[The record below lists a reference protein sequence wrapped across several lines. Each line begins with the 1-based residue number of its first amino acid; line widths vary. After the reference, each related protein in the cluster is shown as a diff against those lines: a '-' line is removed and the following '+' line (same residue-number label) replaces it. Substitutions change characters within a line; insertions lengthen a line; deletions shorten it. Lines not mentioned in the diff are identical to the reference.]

1 MVLRALQWLKHH
13 NKYYNSIDNRPLSQL
28 PTDGDLTG
36 LNTMEDITTDDEVE
50 KPADDQEPHD
60 IATFVP
66 AAARKMTE
74 QEVSIVDDRRPTTVP
89 WPSKGDAPIN
99 KLIHVMCL
107 PNTATRCEVSDPSFL
122 TRRMSSSVGSLG
134 RLVANVVMSCG
145 CSALKLSPQGSQCP
159 VSVAVYL
166 AWQLAFEV
174 TQWTVS
180 GVVEHSCG
188 PAWQLSPQCVV
199 VQ

>member
-13 NKYYNSIDNRPLSQL
+13 NKYYNSIDIDHAALSQL

-50 KPADDQEPHD
+50 KPTDDQEPHD

-74 QEVSIVDDRRPTTVP
+74 QEVVRKSIVDDRRPTTVP

-99 KLIHVMCL
+99 EF
-107 PNTATRCEVSDPSFL
+107 TTE
-122 TRRMSSSVGSLG
+122 GY
-134 RLVANVVMSCG
+134 MSCVFP
-145 CSALKLSPQGSQCP
+145 KLLPTGAGDF
-159 VSVAVYL
+159 VASRQRSFTIGNYFKHL
-166 AWQLAFEV
+166 MMYGEGQFAKHPRFRYFE
-174 TQWTVS
+174 
-180 GVVEHSCG
+180 H
-188 PAWQLSPQCVV
+188 
-199 VQ
+199 